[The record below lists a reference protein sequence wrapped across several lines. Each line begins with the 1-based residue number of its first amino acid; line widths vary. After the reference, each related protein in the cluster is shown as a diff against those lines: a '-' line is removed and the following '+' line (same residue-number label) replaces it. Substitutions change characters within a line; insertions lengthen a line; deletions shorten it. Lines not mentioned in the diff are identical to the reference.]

1 MKISSIEQ
9 AQAVA
14 KTCLLECGEYAPNP
28 VCTRETETL
37 YGMESREFI
46 CIINKSNGRV
56 LWLNRRFAHR
66 D

>member
-1 MKISSIEQ
+1 MRINSIEQ

-14 KTCLLECGEYAPNP
+14 KDYLLERGEQTPHP
-28 VCTRETETL
+28 VCTRETDTL

-56 LWLNRRFAHR
+56 LWLNRRCARHQ
-66 D
+66 